1 MDSISFW
8 SPDIM
13 DPSPNSDGWF
23 DPPSIMVPSFF
34 HIFDSHGHSL
44 GLYLAKSKN
53 GENKVLT
60 CTLPFW
66 YEKGCARGVRCVR
79 AGCACGACG
88 LCVRGVRGV
97 RAGCAY
103 GARGVRVRC
112 ARFARTVRAGV
123 VYSTHGVCI
132 RCVRMSEHVQGARGT
147 CAV

>member
-1 MDSISFW
+1 MD
-8 SPDIM
+8 
-13 DPSPNSDGWF
+13 
-23 DPPSIMVPSFF
+23 
-34 HIFDSHGHSL
+34 
-44 GLYLAKSKN
+44 LAKSKN

-79 AGCACGACG
+79 AGCAYGACG
-88 LCVRGVRGV
+88 VCVRGVRTV
-97 RAGCAY
+97 RALCAY

-123 VYSTHGVCI
+123 VYSTHGVFI
-132 RCVRMSEHVQGARGT
+132 RCVRMSEHVYGARGT